1 MFSIDR
7 TRPRLAMN
15 NMPIFS
21 ELPEFT
27 RELKKLSRKYQTL
40 PSDIE
45 DIKPILL
52 STPEGIGKN
61 FTLLSS
67 GENIKIVKVRVHCE
81 SLHSRTI
88 RMIYAYHEDKIEFMY
103 IEIYYKGDKENEDRE
118 RIREYLEKQ

>member
-1 MFSIDR
+1 
-7 TRPRLAMN
+7 MN